1 MPPQA
6 PVKARWASRV
16 ASYRL
21 RAMPRAPLA
30 PIALLAWALL
40 SISSAPLSAQDSV
53 TVAQDSI
60 PADSLSDPSSP
71 QVLTPSSPDG
81 AFKSSSLHDS
91 LATIPRKPPV
101 GPTGALWRSLL
112 VPGWGQAK
120 LGRGIAAGIFIAIE
134 GVSLGMVL
142 KTNSELQYTRA
153 TDSTAV
159 QDKSNEREDWIV
171 ILAVNHLLAG
181 LEAYVSAHLWDFP
194 GDLALKPTQGGVA
207 ASVSFP
213 VRVP

>member
-1 MPPQA
+1 
-6 PVKARWASRV
+6 
-16 ASYRL
+16 
-21 RAMPRAPLA
+21 MPRALLA
-30 PIALLAWALL
+30 PIALLTWALL
-40 SISSAPLSAQDSV
+40 STPSAPLAAQDSV
-53 TVAQDSI
+53 AVAAPDTTAAAAAI
-60 PADSLSDPSSP
+60 TPSDTSSP
-71 QVLTPSSPDG
+71 QALTSSRPEAPSSL
-81 AFKSSSLHDS
+81 ADS
-91 LATIPRKPPV
+91 LATIPTKAPI

-120 LGRGIAAGIFIAIE
+120 LGRGVAAGIFIAVE

-153 TDSTAV
+153 TDTTAV
-159 QDKSNEREDWIV
+159 HDKSQEREDWIV
-171 ILAVNHLLAG
+171 ILALNHLLAG

-194 GDLALKPTQGGVA
+194 GDLALKPTRGGIA

>member
-1 MPPQA
+1 
-6 PVKARWASRV
+6 
-16 ASYRL
+16 
-21 RAMPRAPLA
+21 MPRALLA
-30 PIALLAWALL
+30 PIALLSWALL
-40 SISSAPLSAQDSV
+40 STHSAPLAAQDSV
-53 TVAQDSI
+53 TVA
-60 PADSLSDPSSP
+60 PAAADTAAGVSL
-71 QVLTPSSPDG
+71 PD
-81 AFKSSSLHDS
+81 SSSLHGLTSSRPEAASALSDS
-91 LATIPRKPPV
+91 LATIPRRPPV

-120 LGRGIAAGIFIAIE
+120 LGRGVAAGIFIAVE

-153 TDSTAV
+153 TDTTAV
-159 QDKSNEREDWIV
+159 HDKSQEREDWIV
-171 ILAVNHLLAG
+171 ILALNHLLAG

-194 GDLALKPTQGGVA
+194 GDLALKPTHGGIA